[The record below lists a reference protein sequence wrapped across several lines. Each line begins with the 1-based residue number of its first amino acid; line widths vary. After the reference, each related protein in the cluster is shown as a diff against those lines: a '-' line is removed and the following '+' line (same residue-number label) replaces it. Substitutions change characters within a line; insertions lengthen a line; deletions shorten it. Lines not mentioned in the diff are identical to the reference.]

1 MSLCRSC
8 GAEIFWAKTTTGR
21 NIPLDADKVGPLM
34 VPDGNLDFVDSGA
47 VMVVG
52 PGGKMRSHFA
62 TCPNAAQHRTRK

>member
-8 GAEIFWAKTTTGR
+8 GAEIFWAKTTSGR
-21 NIPLDADKVGPLM
+21 NIPLDADKVGPLA
-34 VPDGNLDFVDSGA
+34 VADGNLDFVESGA

-62 TCPNAAQHRTRK
+62 TCPNANQHRRSK